1 MRIAE
6 GGIDGWLRWEA
17 RKIDMMSSMLDVR
30 GPFQSSHFFRDHR
43 LEGCI
48 GFRMI
53 GDVAGVGGGI

>member
-1 MRIAE
+1 
-6 GGIDGWLRWEA
+6 
-17 RKIDMMSSMLDVR
+17 MMSSMLDVR